1 MSILAPEMIGAF
13 STGILGPVIVAVV
26 KYFLDKAKEKSDA
39 KKKDPVAES
48 LKTNVQ
54 IEKKISEMLEDY
66 GADRVWITQFHNGG
80 NFYPTGRSIHK
91 FSMFYEIV
99 SHGTSSIKDYFQ
111 NIPVSLFT
119 KSIKYL
125 LEEDVI
131 EIPYFKDEKIATHGL
146 KYVAEEYGTKSG
158 YEFAIK
164 SIDGKYIGTLGIDF
178 THKKKTLTPEQIAD
192 IRVEVT
198 SIGGVLINHIH

>member
-54 IEKKISEMLEDY
+54 IENKISEMLEDY

-119 KSIKYL
+119 KPIKYL

-131 EIPYFKDEKIATHGL
+131 EIPDFKDEKIATHGL